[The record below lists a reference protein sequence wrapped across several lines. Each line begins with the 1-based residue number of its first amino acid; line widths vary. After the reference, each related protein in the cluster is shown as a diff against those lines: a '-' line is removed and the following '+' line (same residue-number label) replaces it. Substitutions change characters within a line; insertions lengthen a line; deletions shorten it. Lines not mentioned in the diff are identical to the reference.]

1 MKKYAH
7 ERLYLEEELKTM
19 KRGETREYPKVYL
32 GKHERFPT
40 RLAVYRMTHEEQTQ
54 QERRIKRRNQKKSG
68 KIKQKSYD
76 VSSISTYVT
85 NFPTEVPVEEIT
97 GLYRYRWQ
105 IELVFKSW
113 KTDMEVDYY
122 RTMKLARWECHF
134 YVELILL
141 LLSMLVTYQLRI
153 YLWEEKRIILSEQIT
168 MREVSKRIWK
178 IWQARDALDWQEIIN
193 KLLKMLA
200 RIGRKNTK
208 QPIPWPI
215 EQ

>member
-1 MKKYAH
+1 
-7 ERLYLEEELKTM
+7 M

-40 RLAVYRMTHEEQTQ
+40 RLAVYRMAHEEQTQ
-54 QERRIKRRNQKKSG
+54 QEKRIKRRNRTKPG
-68 KIKQKSYD
+68 KINQKSYD

-85 NFPTEVPVEEIT
+85 NFPSEVRVEEIT
-97 GLYRYRWQ
+97 VLYRYRWQ

-122 RTMKLARWECHF
+122 RTMKLDRWECHF
-134 YVELILL
+134 YAELILL

-153 YLWEEKRIILSEQIT
+153 YLWEEERIILSEQIT

-178 IWQARDALDWQEIIN
+178 IWQARDALDWQKIIN

-200 RIGRKNTK
+200 RVGRKNTEN
-208 QPIPWPI
+208 PIPWPI
-215 EQ
+215 E